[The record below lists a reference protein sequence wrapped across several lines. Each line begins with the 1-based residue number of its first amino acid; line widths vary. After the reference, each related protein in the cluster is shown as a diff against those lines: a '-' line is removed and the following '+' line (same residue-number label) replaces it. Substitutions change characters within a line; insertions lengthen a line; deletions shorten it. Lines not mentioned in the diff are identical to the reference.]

1 MVKKLLVQE
10 YVDLSGFENGFLL
23 NFITLQNVILV
34 IEMKEIDY
42 LSIQRY

>member
-10 YVDLSGFENGFLL
+10 YVDLS
-23 NFITLQNVILV
+23 NFIILQNVILV

-42 LSIQRY
+42 LYAGKPTLLKA